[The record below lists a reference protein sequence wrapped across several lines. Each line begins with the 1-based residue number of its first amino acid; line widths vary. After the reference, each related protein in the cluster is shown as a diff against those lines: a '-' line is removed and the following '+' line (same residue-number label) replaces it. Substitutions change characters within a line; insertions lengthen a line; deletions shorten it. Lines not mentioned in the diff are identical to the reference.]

1 MAKDHYIELVGKVLA
16 PPETLRDEPEGLR
29 SREPADRSG
38 YVKRTRRG
46 FLRLA
51 GVGAIGIML
60 DARPSLSQSSSRP
73 SGQPPRRFIIDS
85 HQHYHSAPDYV
96 ERLVK
101 VYRPRNAMAC
111 VLTPMAGF
119 EVIKKA
125 AADHPDVVIP
135 YGHVDVD
142 DPNVVKEIGK
152 FADAGFKGVKMHT
165 PKYNWDDFGYFPI
178 YEKLQSLKLVAL
190 FHTGIVSGSSD
201 EPEPSS
207 MARMRP
213 SFLHTIARSFPKLV
227 IQGAHL
233 GNPWYDEAAEAARWE
248 KNLYFDLT
256 GSSLIKKAKNLAVF
270 KEYLWWEGPTA
281 HSSPDAV
288 YAFEKL
294 VFGTDEEPENL
305 DTCLARYEAMLNACE
320 VPEAS
325 RRKIYGETLAKILGI
340 KVRA

>member
-1 MAKDHYIELVGKVLA
+1 MRPTPTMTPANGSVHPRRNFLWLA
-16 PPETLRDEPEGLR
+16 
-29 SREPADRSG
+29 S
-38 YVKRTRRG
+38 
-46 FLRLA
+46 
-51 GVGAIGIML
+51 VGAIGMML
-60 DARPSLSQSSSRP
+60 DARPSLSQSSSQPSGQP
-73 SGQPPRRFIIDS
+73 SGQPPRRFVIDS
-85 HQHYHSAPDYV
+85 HQHYQSAPDYV

-111 VLTPMAGF
+111 VLTPIAGF

-125 AADHPDVVIP
+125 AADHPDVIIP
-135 YGHVDVD
+135 YGHIKVDEPGVL
-142 DPNVVKEIGK
+142 KEIQR
-152 FADAGFKGVKMHT
+152 FADAGFKGIKMHT
-165 PKYNWDDFGYFPI
+165 PRNNWDDFAYFQI
-178 YEKLQSLKLVAL
+178 YEKLQSLRLVAL
-190 FHTGIVSGSSD
+190 FHTGIVSGDSGD

-294 VFGTDEEPENL
+294 VFGTDEPPENL

-325 RRKIYGETLAKILGI
+325 RRKIYGEALAKILGI

>member
-1 MAKDHYIELVGKVLA
+1 MKNKACALFVLA
-16 PPETLRDEPEGLR
+16 ILIISGLTTPELIALTGSATQR
-29 SREPADRSG
+29 A
-38 YVKRTRRG
+38 
-46 FLRLA
+46 A
-51 GVGAIGIML
+51 A
-60 DARPSLSQSSSRP
+60 
-73 SGQPPRRFIIDS
+73 QPPRRFIIDS
-85 HQHYHSAPDYV
+85 HQHYSAAPDYIA
-96 ERLVK
+96 RLVRIYK
-101 VYRPRNAMAC
+101 ERNAMAC
-111 VLTPMAGF
+111 VLTPMSGF
-119 EVIKKA
+119 EVVKKA
-125 AADHPDVVIP
+125 AADHPDVIIP
-135 YGHVDVD
+135 YGVISVDN
-142 DPNVVKEIGK
+142 PKALAEIQK
-152 FADAGFKGVKMHT
+152 FADAGFKGIKMHT

-178 YEKLQSLKLVAL
+178 YEKLQSLKLFAL
-190 FHTGIVSGSSD
+190 FHTGIVSGTSD
-201 EPEPSS
+201 DPEPSS

-213 SFLHTIARSFPKLV
+213 AYLHTIARSFPKLV

-256 GSSLIKKAKNLAVF
+256 GSSLIKKRNNLAIF

-305 DTCLARYEAMLNACE
+305 DACLARYEAMLDACG

-340 KVRA
+340 KIKA